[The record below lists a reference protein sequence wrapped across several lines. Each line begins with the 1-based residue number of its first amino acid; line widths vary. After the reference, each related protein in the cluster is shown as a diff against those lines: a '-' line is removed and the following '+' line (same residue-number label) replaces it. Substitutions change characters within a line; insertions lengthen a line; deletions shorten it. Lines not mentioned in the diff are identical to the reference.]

1 MNLRAEASRESLR
14 VLSLKQWDFWKEQ
27 GYVVIKNTIS
37 REQAKKTASFLWEF
51 EDKDPNDPKTW
62 YTAPRSE
69 IEMKELTGT
78 GMVEAYNHQQLW
90 NNRQTQKVYDAFVDV
105 WGTQKLWATIDR
117 GNLNFPM
124 RPGYHYKSFIHWDL
138 DPETKPQNV
147 QGVLA
152 LNDQT
157 DEKMGGFQCIPWLY
171 KNYATWKLTQ
181 TKEAHFFKP
190 DISGLEDKMVKVP
203 MEAGDLLIFSSA
215 LPHGISQNHSEDK
228 VRIAQYISM
237 TPAQEYNQELRK
249 WRINS
254 WKHRISPKGYAFPG
268 DPRNWEQ
275 TKYPSAKL
283 SDLGEKLLG
292 LKEW

>member
-1 MNLRAEASRESLR
+1 MNIRAEASRESLR
-14 VLSLKQWDFWKEQ
+14 VLSLKQWQFWKEQ

-105 WGTQKLWATIDR
+105 WGTQKLWVTIDR

-124 RPGYHYKSFIHWDL
+124 RPGYYYKSFIHWDL

-171 KNYATWKLTQ
+171 KKYASRLCFCFSKL
-181 TKEAHFFKP
+181 
-190 DISGLEDKMVKVP
+190 ISLARSIPGRMYLI
-203 MEAGDLLIFSSA
+203 GIILLLI
-215 LPHGISQNHSEDK
+215 N
-228 VRIAQYISM
+228 
-237 TPAQEYNQELRK
+237 
-249 WRINS
+249 
-254 WKHRISPKGYAFPG
+254 
-268 DPRNWEQ
+268 
-275 TKYPSAKL
+275 KL
-283 SDLGEKLLG
+283 SRFVLSLIAEMMIELIL
-292 LKEW
+292 